1 MPRIKTKPL
10 SDNKYFELKKSSI
23 QGWGAFATKKIRKG
37 TKIIEYLGER
47 ISQDEADEKYSDS
60 DTKRHHT
67 FLFSVDN
74 DVCIDGRYNGNEAI
88 YINHS
93 CKPNCEPLNIDDRI
107 FIYSLKT
114 IIIGEELVYDYGYEL
129 FDWHTKED
137 MLRYKCLCGSDNCRG
152 TILKSYKKKKKL
164 PKNVFYER

>member
-23 QGWGAFATKKIRKG
+23 QGWGAFAIKKIRKG

-67 FLFSVDN
+67 FLLNSRPDPRLN
-74 DVCIDGRYNGNEAI
+74 SRSARGN
-88 YINHS
+88 
-93 CKPNCEPLNIDDRI
+93 P
-107 FIYSLKT
+107 
-114 IIIGEELVYDYGYEL
+114 G
-129 FDWHTKED
+129 
-137 MLRYKCLCGSDNCRG
+137 
-152 TILKSYKKKKKL
+152 
-164 PKNVFYER
+164 